1 METNISLVIN
11 RKSDIAV
18 IQQKII
24 ESKID
29 NPVYI
34 FEYEF
39 HYLIS
44 FISDYEEW
52 ELDTAILNYF
62 PEYEYTTDLER
73 GEKEI
78 RIQISRYQSEL
89 STDGWGRRILN
100 PLDETKYLVKKS
112 VNKDLKFSPK
122 IKVLFEDHEQYYYVN
137 IVSGMSEST
146 NRKGFLL
153 LDEFKI
159 SDDEADFFKDKLYTS
174 PIEAFYSA
182 RHKIEELV
190 EMDFEIYRQAK
201 KKKNRETQKLPR
213 KVIRDFITAC
223 NNSDE
228 VAILKNID
236 NDIVY
241 EKVIDYRAL
250 NHVEGIIEFKKS
262 FILNTQLIGN
272 SIKIRSWDIK
282 LPHIILDIKYY
293 LSLPESENDPVKK
306 YALMKF
312 IIKEDKITYVSDD
325 IKEGS

>member
-44 FISDYEEW
+44 FKSDYEEW

-62 PEYEYTTDLER
+62 PDYEYTTDLER

-78 RIQISRYQSEL
+78 RIKISRYQSEL
-89 STDGWGRRILN
+89 TTDGWG
-100 PLDETKYLVKKS
+100 LDETKYLVKKS
-112 VNKDLKFSPK
+112 VDKVLKFNPM

-137 IVSGMSEST
+137 IVSGISDST
-146 NRKGFLL
+146 NTKGFLL

-159 SDDEADFFKDKLYTS
+159 DDEEADFFKDKLYSS
-174 PIEAFYSA
+174 PIEAFHSA
-182 RHKIEELV
+182 RNKMEELV
-190 EMDFEIYRQAK
+190 EMDFDIYRQAK
-201 KKKNRETQKLPR
+201 KKKIRETQKLPR
-213 KVIRDFITAC
+213 KIIRDFITAC

-228 VAILKNID
+228 VAILKKID
-236 NDIVY
+236 HDIIY
-241 EKVIDYRAL
+241 EKVIDCRAL
-250 NHVEGIIEFKKS
+250 HHAEGIIEFEKS
-262 FILNTQLIGN
+262 FILKTKLIGN

-282 LPHIILDIKYY
+282 LPYITLDIKYY
-293 LSLPESENDPVKK
+293 LSVPGYETDLVKK

-312 IIKEDKITYVSDD
+312 IVKGDKIAYVSDD
-325 IKEGS
+325 IK